1 MLGRRI
7 LPVCTNGAKEW
18 ADVPVKKSKVS
29 HRYVVVMIGGRII
42 VMC

>member
-18 ADVPVKKSKVS
+18 ADVPVKKNRVIHRKV
-29 HRYVVVMIGGRII
+29 VAMIDGKKIM
-42 VMC
+42 MC